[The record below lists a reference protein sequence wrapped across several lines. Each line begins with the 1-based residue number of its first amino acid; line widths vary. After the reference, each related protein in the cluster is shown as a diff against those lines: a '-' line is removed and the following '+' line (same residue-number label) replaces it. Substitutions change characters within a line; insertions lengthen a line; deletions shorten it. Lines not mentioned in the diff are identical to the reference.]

1 MILSPAIQVVFLLQI
16 ISVTRLLV
24 IILIN
29 ILISDSITAWKRM
42 EKFLESAKAKCQK
55 FKLRCQTNLAKSI
68 GHLPERGFI
77 DTSEGEM
84 KVLTVKPDGNC
95 QLRVWGFCYQESTM
109 IKTKP
114 S

>member
-1 MILSPAIQVVFLLQI
+1 
-16 ISVTRLLV
+16 
-24 IILIN
+24 
-29 ILISDSITAWKRM
+29 M